1 MSLFK
6 RTLKNAFRTVLLGWR
21 EYAGFFLALLV
32 VQSIFWSLTFSLDTN
47 NAVAKERVTESY
59 SYHVVLP
66 ALTPTQTAT
75 FKNMLNGQAAID
87 DSFYEVE
94 IIEGAES
101 SEAHVMLKGRDI
113 SRSFAKFRDRCM
125 LGSWQY
131 EFTPL
136 YTYQTEYVTPGVW
149 RYAAICLA
157 MLALCAAVLTV
168 LYIIRMENHQFQYG
182 IYMTCGADFR
192 MLFRV
197 TFWELAA
204 IAALT
209 FVPACLLSAL
219 IMLPVYL
226 PGGVLFRF
234 GWAAPFK
241 VLGLTAATV
250 LLSVVLPVRYM
261 ARKTPMTLITSR
273 NNAGLVTSPR
283 RSFHLFG
290 KRFPRDYE
298 LAGMW
303 RMRKY
308 YIRLVCSAVAF
319 ASLFISGLYIAD
331 MIKTKQELAV
341 DEFVL
346 AYNQLPDEVVLD
358 EEGNEIRPY
367 YDETTADAINDD
379 VQFMSEAIRAMDG
392 VAYVTA
398 QEQERADNLLGH
410 MLLKSE
416 NVLAYGEYAVQSAGE
431 RAGYGFATNSYKYTA
446 VDQTWIDNALASGL
460 YTFEGDPYAVLENP
474 NAIIVSEKILGAQ
487 RFDFK
492 VGDTVYFAS
501 YVSGLIADNRMFTRR
516 DQILLQQLEYFT
528 FDYGTTGTS
537 TGEYVVCAV
546 ITESPS
552 DSYLTVGMH
561 AEPFRAL
568 TALDG
573 ARDNMTV
580 YFADGLT
587 LAEADALSEQI
598 VTLAE
603 DFAWKYQR
611 TGTFFDDMIADAR
624 KDNLITAVI
633 SCFILVVS
641 PLVWFFSQLLYYRR
655 REEEFYMLEAMGGF
669 GIEIRGLHLTAGAVL
684 SGVAFLVTLGMSY
697 AFNFVLY
704 MTMSRI
710 LPAFGVAQAINY
722 NYYMPLWALALC
734 AAVSVG
740 CGFASCLVPYLLWK
754 KRTEARLEKE
764 KGGQVNGR

>member
-1 MSLFK
+1 MSILK
-6 RTLKNAFRTVLLGWR
+6 RTVKNAFRTVLLGWR

-47 NAVAKERVTESY
+47 NAIAEQRVTESY

-75 FKNMLNGQAAID
+75 FKNMLNLQSSID

-94 IIEGAES
+94 IIEGEES
-101 SEAHVMLKGRDI
+101 SEAHVKLKGADI
-113 SRSFAKFRDRCM
+113 TRSFAKFRDRCM

-149 RYAAICLA
+149 RYVGICFA
-157 MLALCAAVLTV
+157 MLALCAVVLTV
-168 LYIIRMENHQFQYG
+168 LYIIRVENHQFQYG
-182 IYMTCGADFR
+182 IYMTCGADFG

-197 TFWELAA
+197 AFWELAA

-209 FVPACLLSAL
+209 FVPAGVLSAL
-219 IMLPVYL
+219 IMLPIYL
-226 PGGVLFRF
+226 PEGVLFRF

-241 VLGLTAATV
+241 VLGLTGVTV
-250 LLSVVLPVRYM
+250 LLSVLLPVRFM
-261 ARKTPMTLITSR
+261 ARKTPMSLIVSR

-331 MIKTKQELAV
+331 MIKTKQDLAV
-341 DEFVL
+341 DEFTL
-346 AYNQLPDEVVLD
+346 AYGMLPEELLLD
-358 EEGNEIRPY
+358 EDGKPILPI
-367 YDETTADAINDD
+367 YDADTADAINSD
-379 VQFMSEAIRAMDG
+379 VQYLCEAIRNMDG
-392 VAYVTA
+392 VAYVSA
-398 QEQERADNLLGH
+398 EEQERADNLLAH
-410 MLLKSE
+410 MVLKSE
-416 NVLAYGEYAVQSAGE
+416 NALAYGEYGVQSEGE
-431 RAGYGFATNSYKYTA
+431 REGYSVATNSYKYTA
-446 VDQTWIDNALASGL
+446 VDKTWIDNALASGL
-460 YTFEGDPYAVLENP
+460 YTFEGDPYAVLDNP
-474 NAIIVSEKILGAQ
+474 CAIIVSEKILGAQ
-487 RFDFK
+487 RFDFS

-501 YVSGLIADNRMFTRR
+501 YVKGLIQDYRIFTRR
-516 DQILLQQLEYFT
+516 DQILLQQLEHFT
-528 FDYGTTGTS
+528 FDYGTTGNF

-561 AEPFRAL
+561 TDSFRRQ
-568 TALDG
+568 TSLDG
-573 ARDNMTV
+573 ARDVMTV
-580 YFADGLT
+580 YFEDGLT
-587 LAEADALSEQI
+587 LAQADALSDQI
-598 VTLAE
+598 ITLAE

-611 TGTFFDDMIADAR
+611 KGVFFDDMIADAR
-624 KDNLITAVI
+624 RDHLITAVI
-633 SCFILVVS
+633 SVFVLVIS
-641 PLVWFFSQLLYYRR
+641 PLVWFFSQLLFYRR
-655 REEEFYMLEAMGGF
+655 REEEFYMLQAMGGF
-669 GIEIRGLHLTAGAVL
+669 GIEIRGLHLTAASVL

-697 AFNFVLY
+697 GFNFVLY
-704 MTMSRI
+704 IAMSRI
-710 LPAFGVAQAINY
+710 LPALGMAQAINY

-734 AAVSVG
+734 AAVSVA
-740 CGFASCLVPYLLWK
+740 CGFASCLVPYLLWQ
-754 KRTEARLEKE
+754 KR
-764 KGGQVNGR
+764 GQLQAKQTNEEV

>member
-47 NAVAKERVTESY
+47 NAIAKERVSESY
-59 SYHVVLP
+59 SYHVILP

-75 FKNMLNGQAAID
+75 FQNMLNGQAAID
-87 DSFYEVE
+87 DSYYEVE
-94 IIEGAES
+94 ILHGAES
-101 SEAHVMLKGRDI
+101 SEARVTLKGSDI
-113 SRSFAKFRDRCM
+113 SRSFSKFRDRCM
-125 LGSWQY
+125 MGSWQY

-149 RYAAICLA
+149 RYVGICLC
-157 MLALCAAVLTV
+157 MLLLCAVVLTV
-168 LYIIRMENHQFQYG
+168 LYVIRVENHQFQYG

-209 FVPACLLSAL
+209 YVPAGLLSAL

-241 VLGLTAATV
+241 VLALTAATV
-250 LLSVVLPVRYM
+250 LLSVVLPVKFM
-261 ARKTPMTLITSR
+261 ARKTPMSLITSR
-273 NNAGLVTSPR
+273 NNAGLVSSPR

-346 AYNQLPDEVVLD
+346 AYGQLPGEETKDED
-358 EEGNEIRPY
+358 GNVIRPY
-367 YDETTADAINDD
+367 YDELTVGSINDD
-379 VQFMSEAIRAMDG
+379 AAYLSEAIRQIDG
-392 VAYVTA
+392 VAYVSA
-398 QEQERADNLLGH
+398 QEQERADNLLAH
-410 MLLKSE
+410 MLLKSK
-416 NVLAYGEYAVQSAGE
+416 NVLAYGEYAVQSEGE

-446 VDQTWIDNALASGL
+446 VDKTWIDNALASGL
-460 YTFEGDPYAVLENP
+460 YTFEGDPYAVLDNP
-474 NAIIVSEKILGAQ
+474 YGIIISEKILGAQ

-501 YVSGLIADNRMFTRR
+501 YVSGLIMDNRMFTRR

-528 FDYGTTGTS
+528 FD
-537 TGEYVVCAV
+537 
-546 ITESPS
+546 
-552 DSYLTVGMH
+552 
-561 AEPFRAL
+561 
-568 TALDG
+568 
-573 ARDNMTV
+573 
-580 YFADGLT
+580 
-587 LAEADALSEQI
+587 
-598 VTLAE
+598 
-603 DFAWKYQR
+603 
-611 TGTFFDDMIADAR
+611 
-624 KDNLITAVI
+624 
-633 SCFILVVS
+633 
-641 PLVWFFSQLLYYRR
+641 
-655 REEEFYMLEAMGGF
+655 
-669 GIEIRGLHLTAGAVL
+669 
-684 SGVAFLVTLGMSY
+684 
-697 AFNFVLY
+697 
-704 MTMSRI
+704 
-710 LPAFGVAQAINY
+710 
-722 NYYMPLWALALC
+722 
-734 AAVSVG
+734 
-740 CGFASCLVPYLLWK
+740 
-754 KRTEARLEKE
+754 
-764 KGGQVNGR
+764 

>member
-47 NAVAKERVTESY
+47 NAIAKERVSESY
-59 SYHVVLP
+59 SYHVILP

-75 FKNMLNGQAAID
+75 FQNMLNGQAAID
-87 DSFYEVE
+87 DSYYEVE
-94 IIEGAES
+94 ILHGAES
-101 SEAHVMLKGRDI
+101 SEARVTLKGSDI
-113 SRSFAKFRDRCM
+113 SRSFSKFRDRCM
-125 LGSWQY
+125 MGSWQY

-149 RYAAICLA
+149 RYVGICLC
-157 MLALCAAVLTV
+157 MLLLCAVVLTV
-168 LYIIRMENHQFQYG
+168 LYVIRVENHQFQYG

-209 FVPACLLSAL
+209 YVPAGLLSAL

-241 VLGLTAATV
+241 VLALTAATV
-250 LLSVVLPVRYM
+250 LLSVVLPVKFM
-261 ARKTPMTLITSR
+261 ARKTPMSLITSR
-273 NNAGLVTSPR
+273 NNAGLVSSPR

-346 AYNQLPDEVVLD
+346 AYGQLPGEETKDED
-358 EEGNEIRPY
+358 GNVIRPY
-367 YDETTADAINDD
+367 YDELTVGSINDD
-379 VQFMSEAIRAMDG
+379 AAYLSEAIRQIDG
-392 VAYVTA
+392 VAYVSA
-398 QEQERADNLLGH
+398 QEQERADNLLAH
-410 MLLKSE
+410 MLLKSK
-416 NVLAYGEYAVQSAGE
+416 NVLAYGEYAVQSEGE

-446 VDQTWIDNALASGL
+446 VDKTWIDNALASGL
-460 YTFEGDPYAVLENP
+460 YTFEGDPYAVLDNP
-474 NAIIVSEKILGAQ
+474 YGIIISEKILGAQ

-501 YVSGLIADNRMFTRR
+501 YVSGLIMDNRMFTRR

-537 TGEYVVCAV
+537 TGEYVICAV
-546 ITESPS
+546 ITEAPS

-561 AEPFRAL
+561 QEPFCKL

-573 ARDNMTV
+573 ARDSMTV
-580 YFADGLT
+580 YFEDGLT
-587 LAEADALSEQI
+587 LAQADEISGQI
-598 VTLAE
+598 ITLAE
-603 DFAWKYQR
+603 DFSWKYQR
-611 TGTFFDDMIADAR
+611 NGTFFDDMIADAR
-624 KDNLITAVI
+624 QDNLIAAVI
-633 SCFILVVS
+633 SIFILVIS
-641 PLVWFFSQLLYYRR
+641 PLVWFFSQLLFYRR

-684 SGVAFLVTLGMSY
+684 SGVAFLVTLSMSY

-704 MTMSRI
+704 MTVSRI
-710 LPAFGVAQAINY
+710 LPAFGMAQAINY
-722 NYYMPLWALALC
+722 HYYMPLWALALC
-734 AAVSVG
+734 AAVSVA
-740 CGFASCLVPYLLWK
+740 CGFASCFVPYLLWQ
-754 KRTEARLEKE
+754 KRKRVRAKQENKE
-764 KGGQVNGR
+764 V

>member
-209 FVPACLLSAL
+209 FVPAGVLSAL

-234 GWAAPFK
+234 GWAAPSK
-241 VLGLTAATV
+241 VLGLTADTV

-261 ARKTPMTLITSR
+261 AR
-273 NNAGLVTSPR
+273 
-283 RSFHLFG
+283 
-290 KRFPRDYE
+290 
-298 LAGMW
+298 
-303 RMRKY
+303 
-308 YIRLVCSAVAF
+308 
-319 ASLFISGLYIAD
+319 
-331 MIKTKQELAV
+331 
-341 DEFVL
+341 
-346 AYNQLPDEVVLD
+346 
-358 EEGNEIRPY
+358 
-367 YDETTADAINDD
+367 
-379 VQFMSEAIRAMDG
+379 
-392 VAYVTA
+392 
-398 QEQERADNLLGH
+398 
-410 MLLKSE
+410 
-416 NVLAYGEYAVQSAGE
+416 
-431 RAGYGFATNSYKYTA
+431 
-446 VDQTWIDNALASGL
+446 
-460 YTFEGDPYAVLENP
+460 
-474 NAIIVSEKILGAQ
+474 
-487 RFDFK
+487 
-492 VGDTVYFAS
+492 
-501 YVSGLIADNRMFTRR
+501 
-516 DQILLQQLEYFT
+516 
-528 FDYGTTGTS
+528 
-537 TGEYVVCAV
+537 
-546 ITESPS
+546 
-552 DSYLTVGMH
+552 
-561 AEPFRAL
+561 
-568 TALDG
+568 
-573 ARDNMTV
+573 
-580 YFADGLT
+580 
-587 LAEADALSEQI
+587 
-598 VTLAE
+598 
-603 DFAWKYQR
+603 
-611 TGTFFDDMIADAR
+611 
-624 KDNLITAVI
+624 
-633 SCFILVVS
+633 
-641 PLVWFFSQLLYYRR
+641 
-655 REEEFYMLEAMGGF
+655 
-669 GIEIRGLHLTAGAVL
+669 
-684 SGVAFLVTLGMSY
+684 
-697 AFNFVLY
+697 
-704 MTMSRI
+704 
-710 LPAFGVAQAINY
+710 
-722 NYYMPLWALALC
+722 
-734 AAVSVG
+734 
-740 CGFASCLVPYLLWK
+740 
-754 KRTEARLEKE
+754 
-764 KGGQVNGR
+764 